1 MKKIDKPSVNISTV
15 VSDSINNLRD
25 EVLRD
30 EVIAN
35 LARFQDFENDF
46 ESKIQSNQLFQ
57 IARNRV
63 INTNINYEFLKKL
76 YTQRMLNKNN
86 VARRFYDQ
94 IIISAP
100 KGKCPNCNHRQANT
114 LDHYL
119 PKSEYPILSVSPINL
134 IPSCSNC
141 NTGKLINYP
150 TSSENE
156 AIHPYYDDIDGVNW
170 LKCSIINL
178 RPLLYKFSVID
189 SAFSTIPFLNER
201 LKNHF
206 KSFELNKLYKTQSSE
221 EFENIKYQ
229 IEKLFNN
236 GGSAFLKEYLFDCYE
251 SRQKTDVNSWQT
263 AFYKCLYES
272 HDFCNGR
279 FI

>member
-1 MKKIDKPSVNISTV
+1 MHNRY
-15 VSDSINNLRD
+15 N
-25 EVLRD
+25 
-30 EVIAN
+30 
-35 LARFQDFENDF
+35 
-46 ESKIQSNQLFQ
+46 NQLFQ

-76 YTQRMLNKNN
+76 YTQRMLDKKNI
-86 VARRFYDQ
+86 ARRFYDQ

-150 TSSENE
+150 TSSESE
-156 AIHPYYDDIDGVNW
+156 VIHPYFDDIDGVNW
-170 LKCSIINL
+170 LQCSIINIK
-178 RPLLYKFSVID
+178 PLLYNFSVID
-189 SAFSTIPFLNER
+189 SSFSTIPFLNER

-206 KSFELNKLYKTQSSE
+206 NSFELNRLYKTQSSE
-221 EFENIKYQ
+221 EFENIKFQ
-229 IEKLFNN
+229 IEKLFYN
-236 GGSAFLKEYLFDCYE
+236 GGNASLKEYLFDCYE
-251 SRQKTDVNSWQT
+251 SRQKTDINSWQT
-263 AFYKCLYES
+263 AFYKCLYEN
-272 HDFCNGR
+272 DNFCNGL